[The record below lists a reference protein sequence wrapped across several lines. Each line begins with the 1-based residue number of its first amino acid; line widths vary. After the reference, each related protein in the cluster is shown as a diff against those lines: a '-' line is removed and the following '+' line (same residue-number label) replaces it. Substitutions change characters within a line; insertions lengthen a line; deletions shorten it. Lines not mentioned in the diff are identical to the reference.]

1 MIKSRV
7 NYNKKINLVL
17 IFFIM
22 SLIGWIFE
30 MVYHYIR
37 YFNITDRG
45 FLFSPIIPIYGFG
58 CILVLLTLNKYK
70 KKPLKHFFMIM
81 LVCGILEYLTSYFL
95 ELIFNK
101 RWWNYFKYPFNINGR
116 VCLYG
121 LLLFGIVGHILVYY
135 FIPFINK
142 KLNKININNRK
153 IVSLVLIIIISI
165 DFTLSVINHLGKV

>member
-1 MIKSRV
+1 MT
-7 NYNKKINLVL
+7 
-17 IFFIM
+17 
-22 SLIGWIFE
+22 
-30 MVYHYIR
+30 YHYIR

-70 KKPLKHFFMIM
+70 KKTLKHFFMIM

-135 FIPFINK
+135 FVPFLNK

-153 IVSLVLIIIISI
+153 IVSLVLIIVISI

>member
-1 MIKSRV
+1 
-7 NYNKKINLVL
+7 
-17 IFFIM
+17 
-22 SLIGWIFE
+22 

-45 FLFSPIIPIYGFG
+45 FLYGPIIPIYGFG
-58 CILVLLTLNKYK
+58 CILILLTLNKYK
-70 KKPLKHFFMIM
+70 KTPIKHFFMIM

-95 ELIFNK
+95 ELIFDK

-135 FIPFINK
+135 FVPFLNK

-153 IVSLVLIIIISI
+153 IVSLVLIIVISI